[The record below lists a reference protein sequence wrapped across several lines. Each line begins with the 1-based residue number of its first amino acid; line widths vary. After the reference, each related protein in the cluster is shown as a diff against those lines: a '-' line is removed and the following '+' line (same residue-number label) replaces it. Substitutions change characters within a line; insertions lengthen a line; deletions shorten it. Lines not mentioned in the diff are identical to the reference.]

1 MLVSSHVRSV
11 ELDAYRS
18 PTMQK
23 VDNLRAVHNNLLKVT
38 RVYNTHSYD
47 YPAQIQESLAG
58 LSSSVQSQIQNL
70 TLSPAERAQLESQTL
85 AQQAVPQ
92 PKTLSHALSRA
103 AVAVCNQSL
112 L

>member
-1 MLVSSHVRSV
+1 MLIDQHRF
-11 ELDAYRS
+11 
-18 PTMQK
+18 QK

-70 TLSPAERAQLESQTL
+70 TLSPAERAQLETQAQ
-85 AQQAVPQ
+85 AQQPAP

-103 AVAVCNQSL
+103 AVAVSSPIRSIIRSIDVCA
-112 L
+112 